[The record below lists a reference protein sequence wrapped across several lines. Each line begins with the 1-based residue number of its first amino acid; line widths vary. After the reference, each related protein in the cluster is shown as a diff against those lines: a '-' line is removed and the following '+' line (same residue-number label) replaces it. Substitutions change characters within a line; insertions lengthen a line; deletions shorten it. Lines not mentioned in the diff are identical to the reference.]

1 MEAAKRTDLD
11 ARVAQAARTAREA
24 GRGGVLKLVDGGKA
38 DAHASSTADTL
49 SWLGKLSDAAAK
61 LFEQK
66 HWKEG
71 FGLADIC
78 LSIAPEHPHGH
89 LLSGV
94 VLRSDGD
101 YDQAEK
107 AFRRAI
113 EIDPNNASALAN
125 LGALIL
131 DIHPDEAMAVLRRA
145 LTLDPGADFIA
156 QSYMLAV
163 LSSGDYERGW
173 NLYNRRARFPSVG
186 NQICRYPDKID
197 GHAGTWDGRTGS
209 VKGKTPTGKIKETSA
224 KVLLVGEEGIGERIM
239 FASMVQDVIK
249 TGATPIIEM
258 TSGFERF
265 APWFERSFPGLK
277 VARGGESFGID
288 YHIKIGDLGA
298 LFRRSVEEFPKHT
311 GYMTCD
317 KERAAHFRR
326 RLSPGPIVG
335 ICYKSTASA
344 GPHKSIPLDQWG
356 PILGIP
362 GVTFVDLQ
370 YEGTEQERN
379 SHAPLLNH
387 LPDLDL
393 INDMDGLAALIGACD
408 MVISISSVT
417 AHMAGAMGK
426 PCHAFIPS
434 RAGRMWFW
442 GIQGAD
448 CPWYPS
454 VKLFRQSSDGKWAQ
468 AIEQVAAQLGNI
480 VNGGAT

>member
-1 MEAAKRTDLD
+1 MTAAQKTDLN
-11 ARVAQAARTAREA
+11 ARVAQAARMARES
-24 GRGGVLKLVDGGKA
+24 GRGGALKVVDGGKA
-38 DAHASSTADTL
+38 EAGADAAAGPL
-49 SWLGKLSDAAAK
+49 KWLGKISDAAAK

-66 HWKEG
+66 HWQEG
-71 FGLADIC
+71 FGLAELA
-78 LSIAPEHPHGH
+78 LSIAPDHPQGH
-89 LLSGV
+89 IMSGI
-94 VLRSDGD
+94 VLRADGD

-107 AFRRAI
+107 AFRAAI
-113 EIDPNNASALAN
+113 ERSPNNATALAN

-131 DIHPDEAMAVLRRA
+131 DINPHEAMALLRQA
-145 LTLDPGADFIA
+145 LDIDPGSDFIA
-156 QSYMLAV
+156 QTYMLAV

-173 NLYNRRARFPSVG
+173 NLYNRRTRFPAVG
-186 NQICRYPDKID
+186 SQICQYPDKID

-209 VKGKTPTGKIKETSA
+209 VKGKTPAGKVKESSA
-224 KVLLVGEEGIGERIM
+224 QVLLVGEEGIGERIM
-239 FASMVQDVIK
+239 FASMVEDVIK
-249 TGATPIIEM
+249 TGATPIIEL

-298 LFRRSVEEFPKHT
+298 LFRRKAEHFPKHT
-311 GYMTCD
+311 GYMTWD
-317 KERAAHFRR
+317 KERAAHFRH
-326 RLSPGPIVG
+326 RLSPGPVVG
-335 ICYKSTASA
+335 ICYKSTANA

-356 PILGIP
+356 PIFQIP

-379 SHAPLLNH
+379 AHAPLLNH

-426 PCHAFIPS
+426 PCQTFIPS

-442 GIQGAD
+442 GIEGQE

-454 VKLFRQSSDGKWAQ
+454 LTLHRQGRDGKWGD
-468 AIEQVAAQLGNI
+468 AIGAAAHELGRLAH
-480 VNGGAT
+480 G